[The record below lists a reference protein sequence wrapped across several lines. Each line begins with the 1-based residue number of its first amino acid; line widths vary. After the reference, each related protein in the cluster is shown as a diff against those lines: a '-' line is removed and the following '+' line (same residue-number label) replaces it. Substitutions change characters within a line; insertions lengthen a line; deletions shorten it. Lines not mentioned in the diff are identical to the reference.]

1 MANLKPRLMMTQ
13 TGRKRRGFGKLL
25 FVLIIFAAGFYA
37 GSKYGDSLF
46 EYMGS
51 QNSSDTSQIAK
62 SDGDNI
68 EVPVEQEPAGELKN
82 IETFGE
88 FQQQNINN
96 QDNLTITSLTDQSEP
111 SSRSSFQNDVSV
123 NDDHTGNG
131 LILGEESG
139 RSIELGSALDS
150 SLSTDNLDETP
161 KTKGLYTL
169 QVAAFSTPD
178 EANSVVEEYIA
189 KGYEAYVVPIE
200 NSRGETWN
208 LVKIGKFNT
217 IEQAWSYSTYFKNR
231 EGAEAYVESLEQ
243 ETVFNESW
251 QNSEQAERD

>member
-25 FVLIIFAAGFYA
+25 FLVIIFAAGFYA
-37 GSKYGDSLF
+37 GSKYGDSFF
-46 EYMGS
+46 EYIGG

-62 SDGDNI
+62 NNKASKGISEKEEPPGEDNSI
-68 EVPVEQEPAGELKN
+68 ESYIEPQEQE
-82 IETFGE
+82 
-88 FQQQNINN
+88 INK
-96 QDNLTITSLTDQSEP
+96 QDSLSGTLIPGQSEF
-111 SSRSSFQNDVSV
+111 SSPASFQNDVDV
-123 NDDHTGNG
+123 NDDDTGNDI
-131 LILGEESG
+131 ILAQESG
-139 RSIELGSALDS
+139 HSIEIDSALDS
-150 SLSTDNLDETP
+150 SLPADNSEEAA

-178 EANSVVEEYIA
+178 EANSVAKEYIA
-189 KGYEAYVVPIE
+189 KGYEAYVVPID

-217 IEQAWSYSTYFKNR
+217 IEQAWSYSAYFKNR

-251 QNSEQAERD
+251 QNSGQAEIE